1 MDLEKGARM
10 SLSRHIGRAFLFLM
24 AFMVLFPLFWTALNA
39 FKENADILTRTPKFL
54 FTPVMDNVIYVLS
67 RPAVLQALINSLV
80 ICLVSVAI
88 GIVLGL
94 PAAYAIARYP
104 GRITE
109 ELQFFVLSL
118 RFLPPVAVAIP
129 LMVIWLNLGLYDT
142 RIAMIVTYS
151 LLTISIT
158 IWLSVPGFQQV
169 PKEIEEAARVDG
181 YGPYSVFFR
190 IALPVAAKTL
200 LGAIAFSFVLIW
212 NEFLIALMLTTS
224 DARTLPIMASEM
236 SQLGMDVPWG
246 ILNAAVILLSIPPLL
261 LLGLLSSFMNSVF
274 SKGKR

>member
-1 MDLEKGARM
+1 MEEGADM
-10 SLSRHIGRAFLFLM
+10 NLSRRLGQAFLLLM
-24 AFMVLFPLFWTALNA
+24 ALLVLFPLFWTTLNA
-39 FKENADILTRTPKFL
+39 FKENVDILTRTPKFV
-54 FTPVMDNVIYVLS
+54 FEPVLDNIVYVLS
-67 RPAVLQALINSLV
+67 RPSVLQALMNSLV
-80 ICLVSVAI
+80 ICLTSVAI
-88 GIVLGL
+88 GVVLGL

-104 GRITE
+104 GRITQ

-158 IWLSVPGFQQV
+158 IWLAVPGFQQV

-181 YGPYSVFFR
+181 YGAYAVFFR
-190 IALPVAAKTL
+190 IALPVAARTL
-200 LGAIAFSFVLIW
+200 LGAVAFSFVLIW
-212 NEFLIALMLTTS
+212 NEFLIALMLTAG
-224 DARTLPIMASEM
+224 DAKTLPIVASEM
-236 SQLGMDVPWG
+236 SQLGLDVPWG

-274 SKGKR
+274 SDRRK

>member
-1 MDLEKGARM
+1 MNM
-10 SLSRHIGRAFLFLM
+10 SRRLGQAVLLFM
-24 AFMVLFPLFWTALNA
+24 AFMVLFPLFWTLLNA
-39 FKENADILTRTPKFL
+39 FKQNVDILTRTPKFI
-54 FTPVMDNVIYVLS
+54 FTPVLDNIMFVLS
-67 RPAVLQALINSLV
+67 RQSVLQALVNSLI
-80 ICLVSVAI
+80 ICLASVLI
-88 GIVLGL
+88 GVALGL

-104 GRITE
+104 NRITD

-129 LMVIWLNLGLYDT
+129 LMVIWLNLGLFDT
-142 RIAMIVTYS
+142 RLAMIVTYS

-169 PKEIEEAARVDG
+169 PKEIEEAARMDG
-181 YGPYSVFFR
+181 YGAYAVFFR
-190 IALPVAAKTL
+190 IALPVAARTL

-224 DARTLPIMASEM
+224 DARTLPIVASEM

-261 LLGLLSSFMNSVF
+261 LLGLLSGFMNSVF
-274 SKGKR
+274 SRKKK